1 MKVIGLTGGIGS
13 GKSTVAGLLAGLGAA
28 VIDLDKVGHEVIRPG
43 SEVYREVV
51 REFGGG
57 ILNAAGGID
66 RARLG
71 DIVFRSAEALASLNR
86 IVHPAID
93 RVVEKRVA
101 DYRRRGAKAVVL
113 EAAAIL
119 EAGRAAQTDEIWV
132 TVAPEATVLKRLSER
147 SGYSEEESKARLRS
161 QLSTEERIRHA
172 DVVINTDCSLEELE
186 ARVRQEW
193 DKLMARGSQ
202 VNFL

>member
-13 GKSTVAGLLAGLGAA
+13 GKSTVAGFLSGLGAA

-43 SEVYREVV
+43 GQAFERVV
-51 REFGGG
+51 REFGED
-57 ILNAAGGID
+57 ILNADGDID

-71 DIVFRSAEALASLNR
+71 NIVFRNPQALARLNR

-93 RVVEKRVA
+93 KVVEKRVGE
-101 DYRRRGAKAVVL
+101 YRRQGAKAVVL

-119 EAGRAAQTDEIWV
+119 EAGRAAQVDEIWV

-147 SGYSEEESKARLRS
+147 SGYSEAESRARLRS
-161 QLSTEERIRHA
+161 QLPAEERIEHA
-172 DVVINTDCSLEELE
+172 DVVIATDCGLDELK
-186 ARVRQEW
+186 ARVRKEW
-193 DKLMARGSQ
+193 DRLMARGG
-202 VNFL
+202 